1 MNGWTLLDLDAFG
14 TLIVT
19 VVENC
24 VLDLHL
30 HWLSPQ
36 KKKKDD
42 FLCCICTVFETSL
55 RYVRNVPSSF
65 ICVPF
70 SIEKVVASLGIH
82 DKRMY
87 ILKPMKKRKNTRVM
101 CNPCQDLV

>member
-36 KKKKDD
+36 KKKKKMI
-42 FLCCICTVFETSL
+42 FFVV
-55 RYVRNVPSSF
+55 YV
-65 ICVPF
+65 
-70 SIEKVVASLGIH
+70 L
-82 DKRMY
+82 Y
-87 ILKPMKKRKNTRVM
+87 LKLLYDM
-101 CNPCQDLV
+101 

>member
-36 KKKKDD
+36 KKKKMI
-42 FLCCICTVFETSL
+42 FFVV
-55 RYVRNVPSSF
+55 YV
-65 ICVPF
+65 
-70 SIEKVVASLGIH
+70 L
-82 DKRMY
+82 Y
-87 ILKPMKKRKNTRVM
+87 LKLLYDM
-101 CNPCQDLV
+101 